1 MKKKIL
7 KVNKKRKSISPQR
20 PKKKKKKLFRS
31 ETALKTMEIEFQK
44 Y

>member
-20 PKKKKKKLFRS
+20 PKKKKKLFRS